1 MLSLVPDFWL
11 WFWAIFAVGA
21 VVTIAASLVIAT
33 VPPWTGWHHQ
43 PHTPAALRPAAKAPA
58 RVKGAPA
65 RPRPA
70 SA

>member
-33 VPPWTGWHHQ
+33 VSPWTGWHHQ
-43 PHTPAALRPAAKAPA
+43 LHAPAAPRPAAKAPA
-58 RVKGAPA
+58 RVQRPPA
-65 RPRPA
+65 GPRPA

>member
-43 PHTPAALRPAAKAPA
+43 PHTPAAPRPAAKAPA

-65 RPRPA
+65 RTRPA